1 MFNINKSFLC
11 IILRLFS
18 TVIMDVAP
26 FQPFLVCMDSPDRQ
40 QVAGRKVNVA
50 CTFNLGPDCTGIN
63 LQMLAQM
70 FPELGGKCVIERMA
84 AVFFRMSNNMA
95 CLRNRIVGLGLDGM
109 RELGR
114 DQTQS
119 IYRRALVLLYA
130 PGNAVITGMAD
141 EAMSRAMAHS
151 FCRIVTET
159 TGMPAVMTDFQM
171 TNIVINFQMQHGVS
185 LDLLRTTSALAT
197 RIDYTPSKF
206 PMAVIHSASCYDATL
221 PQHDKRTT
229 ALVSSRGCVNITG
242 ISSLEEGIL
251 FMREIFPELWKY
263 QVDEFGALLHIQAPP
278 VRPSGPTSLS
288 LMHAGLGA
296 ALSWR
301 QELAGAEETGSA
313 SMFSPPLPLASAA
326 SAADEEDEPDPGS
339 EELLEFMGLD
349 ECMPPETSFSQ
360 LTSLLVHNALGSFGK
375 I

>member
-1 MFNINKSFLC
+1 ME
-11 IILRLFS
+11 
-18 TVIMDVAP
+18 VAP

-84 AVFFRMSNNMA
+84 AVFFRMSNNMS
-95 CLRNRIVGLGLDGM
+95 CLRNRITGLGLEGM

-151 FCRIVTET
+151 FCRIVSET
-159 TGMPAVMTDFQM
+159 TGMPAVMTDFAM

-221 PQHDKRTT
+221 PQHDKKTT

-242 ISSLEEGIL
+242 IDSLEEGIL

-278 VRPSGPTSLS
+278 VRPNGPLS
-288 LMHAGLGA
+288 LTALMQATGLGVGLPWPA
-296 ALSWR
+296 
-301 QELAGAEETGSA
+301 QETVDGEEETASV
-313 SMFSPPLPLASAA
+313 SMFSSLPLV
-326 SAADEEDEPDPGS
+326 EEEEEEEGGS

-349 ECMPPETSFSQ
+349 DCMPPETSFSQ
-360 LTSLLVHNALGSFGK
+360 LTSLVVSSTLGSLGKTAFGSSGPRPQS
-375 I
+375 